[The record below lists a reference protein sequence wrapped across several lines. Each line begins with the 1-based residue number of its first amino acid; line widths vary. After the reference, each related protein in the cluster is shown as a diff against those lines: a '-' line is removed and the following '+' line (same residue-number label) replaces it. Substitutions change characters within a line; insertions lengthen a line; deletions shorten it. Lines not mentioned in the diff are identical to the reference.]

1 MGLSERRNK
10 RRAHS
15 ILLAAL
21 LALALLAAGRG
32 SAPAVAA
39 GATELKLVYAQP
51 SAAFTPL
58 FVAHDEGFLAKEGL
72 DVSFTQATG
81 SAAVATLLSGES
93 QIISTGAT
101 EVAGVDAAGGDVV
114 MLAAGS
120 NLPVFS
126 LYVSPT
132 INAVRDLVGK
142 KIAVTTI
149 GTSTDTT
156 ARLILEHFGL
166 TGKVD
171 IIGTGGNI
179 TGVLAAVQAGVAA
192 GGILSPPTTAKAEA
206 LGLHE
211 LVNGIRLGLPM
222 TQTAV
227 AVRRSYLV
235 QHRDIVLHFMR
246 AYLAAWAF
254 VRNPTNED
262 ATERAIASYTRATPT
277 EAAVAY
283 KAFTPVWRQVQVPR
297 VIPIGVLNVLRFSEN
312 ARVRGMNPASLIDG
326 SLLDELVRSGYVNS
340 LYK

>member
-1 MGLSERRNK
+1 MATGLFARVTTRT
-10 RRAHS
+10 ALAVV
-15 ILLAAL
+15 ILGLASPGARGGPLAATPL
-21 LALALLAAGRG
+21 R
-32 SAPAVAA
+32 
-39 GATELKLVYAQP
+39 LVYAQP

-58 FVAHDEGFLAKEGL
+58 FVAQDEGLFAKEGL
-72 DVSFTQATG
+72 DVGLTQVTG

-93 QIISTGAT
+93 QVMSAGAT
-101 EVAGVDAAGGDVV
+101 EVSGIDVAGGDVV

-126 LYVSPT
+126 LYVSPS
-132 INAVRDLVGK
+132 IHAVQDLVGK

-166 TGKVD
+166 TGKVE

-179 TGVLAAVQAGVAA
+179 TGVLAAIQAGIAS
-192 GGILSPPTTAKAEA
+192 GGILSAPTTVKAEE

-211 LVNGIRLGLPM
+211 LVNGVRLGLPM

-227 AVRRSYLV
+227 AVRRSYLS
-235 QHRDIVLHFMR
+235 QHRDIMLHFMR

-254 VRNPTNED
+254 VRNPANED
-262 ATERAIASYTRATPT
+262 ATERAIAHYTRTT
-277 EAAVAY
+277 QGEAAAAY
-283 KAFTPVWRQVQVPR
+283 KAFTPIWRQVQVPR

-312 ARVRGMNPASLIDG
+312 ARVRGMNPISLIDG
-326 SLLDELVRSGYVNS
+326 SLLDELVRSGYVDS
-340 LYK
+340 LYR